1 MIKTLAVDCGGGT
14 LKFALVAEN
23 LTILKQKN
31 LKVIYPFS
39 PNDLVLTIKDVFE
52 EFSPLD
58 RIVVGI
64 PGMIR
69 QGVVVTTPHYQN
81 SNGPR
86 SKVDS
91 SLKNA
96 WDGFDAREA
105 IASKLNVETIVL
117 NDAQLHGLGV
127 ISGVGVE
134 LVLTFGT
141 GLGYALFIDGRLT
154 PHFELSRSP
163 IGFNNI
169 YDEYIGEKE
178 RKRLG
183 DYWWSWRVWR
193 LINKLAPV
201 FMWDRLYLGG
211 GNALRLA
218 KRVKNKLPKNIKIE
232 KNSAALIGAAK
243 LKNPSSF
250 T

>member
-1 MIKTLAVDCGGGT
+1 MALTLAVDCGGGT
-14 LKFALVAEN
+14 LKFAKVDQDLN
-23 LTILKQKN
+23 ILIEQN
-31 LKVIYPFS
+31 INVVYPFPPS
-39 PNDLVLTIKDVFE
+39 DLVLLIERVFK

-58 RIVVGI
+58 RVVVGI

-81 SNGPR
+81 ISGPR
-86 SKVDS
+86 SKIDLN
-91 SLKNA
+91 LKKS
-96 WDGFDAREA
+96 WDGFNAKEA
-105 IASKLNVETIVL
+105 IYSKLNVETIVL

-127 ISGVGVE
+127 ISGVGTE

-141 GLGYALFIDGRLT
+141 GLGYALFIDGHLT

-178 RKRLG
+178 RLRFG
-183 DYWWSWRVWR
+183 DYLWSRRVLR
-193 LINKLAPV
+193 LIRKLEPV

-218 KRVKNKLPKNIKIE
+218 KRIQAKLPSNVKIE
-232 KNSAALIGAAK
+232 KNAAALIGAAK
-243 LKNPSSF
+243 IRN
-250 T
+250 

>member
-1 MIKTLAVDCGGGT
+1 LIKTLAVDCGGGT

-39 PNDLVLTIKDVFE
+39 PNDLVLTIKDIFE

-86 SKVDS
+86 SKIDS

-105 IASKLNVETIVL
+105 IASKLNVETFVL

-141 GLGYALFIDGRLT
+141 GLGYALFIDGHLT

-183 DYWWSWRVWR
+183 DYWWSWRVLR
-193 LINKLAPV
+193 LINKIRPV
-201 FMWDRLYLGG
+201 FEPDTTYIGG
-211 GNALRLA
+211 GNAQNLTTTTL
-218 KRVKNKLPKNIKIE
+218 KHLPPNTKLTD
-232 KNSAALIGAAK
+232 NSAALKGAAK
-243 LKNPSSF
+243 LKP
-250 T
+250 TE